1 MNRLVA
7 LCGLLTV
14 ITVPLRGCLVEEE
27 RTCAKN
33 VPFPAVVTAL
43 EHEQMSRAFVKEQDV
58 DYLALPER
66 PVSEHPNDVTE
77 AGLAQIE
84 DALAKAS
91 EAYAIAQ
98 AAADRASLAAA
109 GRELRYWTARRATA
123 RIVPAP
129 ADRSEVWFGAA
140 VTIRRDDGREQ
151 TFRIVGE
158 DEADPAKGSISHVS
172 PLAKSMFGKRVG
184 DVVRAGN
191 GEAEIEAISYG
202 PSAAEATQPTQ
213 SDGEGHDA

>member
-1 MNRLVA
+1 
-7 LCGLLTV
+7 
-14 ITVPLRGCLVEEE
+14 
-27 RTCAKN
+27 
-33 VPFPAVVTAL
+33 
-43 EHEQMSRAFVKEQDV
+43 MSRAFVKEQDV
-58 DYLALPER
+58 DYLEMPER

-91 EAYAIAQ
+91 EAYAVAQ
-98 AAADRASLAAA
+98 ASADRAGLAAA
-109 GRELRYWTARRATA
+109 GRDLRYWTARRVSA
-123 RIVPAP
+123 RIVATP
-129 ADRSEVWFGAA
+129 ADTSEVWFGAC

-184 DVVRAGN
+184 DIVTAGS
-191 GEAEIEAISYG
+191 GQAEIEAISYG
-202 PSAAEATQPTQ
+202 ETAAEGQASRL
-213 SDGEGHDA
+213 SD